1 MIQRARHLEA
11 LEGLLQR
18 HPVVGIVGARQVGKT
33 TLARQL
39 TTGRREPVTY
49 FDLENPEDLIRLTEP
64 MQALKPLRGL
74 VILDEVQRRPE
85 LFPVLRVLV
94 DRPGTESTPGPP
106 ARFLVLGS
114 ASPDLLRQT
123 SESLAGR
130 IHYHPLDGFAIDEVG
145 SESWRQ
151 LWLYGGLPRAFLA
164 GSPGASLEWRRGF
177 VQTFLERDLPQLGVR
192 IPATTL
198 RRFWTMIAH
207 YHGQF
212 WNGFELARA
221 FGVTP
226 ATVRRYLDLMT
237 SALVLRQLQPWF
249 ENLGKRQV
257 KSPKVYI
264 IDSGLLHALLN
275 LETHEDLTGH
285 PKIGA
290 SWEGFALNEVT
301 TRIGARP
308 EECFFWATH
317 GGAELD
323 LLVIR
328 GRRRWGFEFKHSAL
342 PKMTRS
348 MHSALADLR
357 LDRLDVVHTGEH
369 TFPLTDSVRALAL
382 TRLEDDLPE
391 LS

>member
-1 MIQRARHLEA
+1 
-11 LEGLLQR
+11 
-18 HPVVGIVGARQVGKT
+18 
-33 TLARQL
+33 
-39 TTGRREPVTY
+39 
-49 FDLENPEDLIRLTEP
+49 
-64 MQALKPLRGL
+64 
-74 VILDEVQRRPE
+74 
-85 LFPVLRVLV
+85 
-94 DRPGTESTPGPP
+94 
-106 ARFLVLGS
+106 
-114 ASPDLLRQT
+114 
-123 SESLAGR
+123 
-130 IHYHPLDGFAIDEVG
+130 
-145 SESWRQ
+145 
-151 LWLYGGLPRAFLA
+151 
-164 GSPGASLEWRRGF
+164 
-177 VQTFLERDLPQLGVR
+177 
-192 IPATTL
+192 
-198 RRFWTMIAH
+198 MIAH

-212 WNGFELARA
+212 WNGSELARA
-221 FGVTP
+221 FAVTP

-257 KSPKVYI
+257 KSPKVYVS
-264 IDSGLLHALLN
+264 DSGLLHALLN
-275 LETHEDLTGH
+275 LETHEDLAGH

-290 SWEGFALNEVT
+290 SWEGFAMNEVT

-342 PKMTRS
+342 PRMTRS

-369 TFPLTDSVRALAL
+369 TFPLTERVRALAR

-391 LS
+391 LG

>member
-1 MIQRARHLEA
+1 MVAIL
-11 LEGLLQR
+11 
-18 HPVVGIVGARQVGKT
+18 GARQVGKT

-39 TTGRREPVTY
+39 AAGRQDEVTY
-49 FDLENPEDLIRLTEP
+49 FDLENPEDLVRLTEP
-64 MQALKPLRGL
+64 MQSLKPLHGL
-74 VILDEVQRRPE
+74 VIIDEVQRRPE
-85 LFPVLRVLV
+85 LFPVLRVLA
-94 DRPGTESTPGPP
+94 DRRRPEDNAEPP

-130 IHYHPLDGFAIDEVG
+130 IHYHQLDGFAIDEVG
-145 SESWRQ
+145 FESWRR
-151 LWLYGGLPRAFLA
+151 LWLYGGFPRAYLA
-164 GSPGASLEWRRGF
+164 DSPEASLEWRRGF

-212 WNGFELARA
+212 WNGSELARA

-226 ATVRRYLDLMT
+226 ATVRRYLDIMT

-264 IDSGLLHALLN
+264 VDSGLLHALLN
-275 LETHEDLTGH
+275 LETHEDLAGH

-317 GGAELD
+317 SGAELD

-342 PKMTRS
+342 PKTTRS

-369 TFPLTDSVRALAL
+369 TFPLTDNVRALAL